1 MCYNRAMEREQNK
14 PEEIRI
20 CQSRKKAASAAVRI
34 MQILILAVPSAMLMF
49 SRPYVQSVWKIT
61 LAVVDVLLIIL
72 LLARHGKAKASA
84 QEKLL
89 LLATEEGITKYSGPG
104 PAHVAWEEIEEIR
117 VGVTHP
123 GMVEY
128 PELVLRS
135 SGKKALRRRTVPLNT
150 NLSTCSARQVV
161 ETLKDFGR
169 KTGKLSC

>member
-1 MCYNRAMEREQNK
+1 MCYNRLMEREQREQK
-14 PEEIRI
+14 EIRFY
-20 CQSRKKAASAAVRI
+20 QHRRNPVSDAVL
-34 MQILILAVPSAMLMF
+34 MLLILALVSSAAMIF
-49 SRPYVQSVWKIT
+49 SPYVQSVWKIT
-61 LAVVDVLLIIL
+61 LAVVDALFIIL

-117 VGVTHP
+117 VGVIHP

-150 NLSTCSARQVV
+150 NLSTCSARQVA
-161 ETLKDFGR
+161 EMLKDFGR